1 MGNGPGYNEDSEIAS
16 IQPNRGGYK
25 MGEVIQ
31 HEKRGVMQMEVSG
44 ERLIEN
50 LIDEYE
56 AQVTKLVYLYV
67 KDWSTAQDIT
77 QEVFI
82 KAFHALHQFNQKS
95 SYKTWI
101 YRIAINQC
109 KDYKRSAYFRKNMIV
124 NKFHSILN
132 KETAVTPEQEI
143 IKNEENDSVAFHIF
157 SLPLKYREIILLYY
171 YEELSTQE
179 IAEMLGINPSTVRT
193 RLDRGR
199 EKLKKTMEGRFP
211 NE

>member
-1 MGNGPGYNEDSEIAS
+1 ME
-16 IQPNRGGYK
+16 
-25 MGEVIQ
+25 EVLQ
-31 HEKRGVMQMEVSG
+31 HEKGGVMQMEISE

-56 AQVTKLVYLYV
+56 VQVTKLAYLYV
-67 KDWSTAQDIT
+67 KDWPAAQDIT

-82 KAFHALHQFNQKS
+82 KAFHALHQFNHNS

-101 YRIAINQC
+101 YRIAINLC
-109 KDYKRSAYFRKNMIV
+109 KDYKRSAYFRRNMIV
-124 NKFHSILN
+124 NKFHTLLK
-132 KETAVTPEQEI
+132 KEASVSPEQELI
-143 IKNEENDSVAFHIF
+143 LNEENDSVASHVF
-157 SLPLKYREIILLYY
+157 SLPLKYKEVILLYY

-179 IAEMLGINPSTVRT
+179 IGDMLGINPSTVRT

-199 EKLKKTMEGRFP
+199 EKLKKTMGGRFP

>member
-1 MGNGPGYNEDSEIAS
+1 
-16 IQPNRGGYK
+16 
-25 MGEVIQ
+25 MGEALQ
-31 HEKRGVMQMEVSG
+31 HEKRGVMQMEVSE
-44 ERLIEN
+44 ERLIES
-50 LIDEYE
+50 LVDEYE
-56 AQVTKLVYLYV
+56 VQITKLVYLYV
-67 KDWSTAQDIT
+67 KDWSAAQDIT

-82 KAFHALHQFNQKS
+82 KAFHALHHFNHKS

-132 KETAVTPEQEI
+132 KETTVTPEQEI
-143 IKNEENDSVAFHIF
+143 LKNEENDSVASHVF
-157 SLPLKYREIILLYY
+157 SLPLKYREVILLYY

-179 IAEMLGINPSTVRT
+179 IGDMLGINPSTVRT

-199 EKLKKTMEGRFP
+199 EKMKKTMGGRIP